1 MYTTIAHSRLR
12 HHFLTRKR
20 TINHNLEEQAQAL
33 YKSWFVDFEPFSDG
47 NFVES
52 ELGMIPEGWRVGYVN
67 TLIDFQSGFAFK
79 SETFTKNGKYRL
91 ITIKAVQDGFLET
104 NGADQIS
111 IIPAKM
117 PKYCLLSLGDILLSL
132 TGNVGRVCL
141 VDQNKLLLN
150 QRVAK
155 IHPKDET
162 NRFFSYC
169 LFRNEEFKNTMIQL
183 ARGTAQ
189 LNLSPVETGYLKI
202 VCPDDKTMRLFSKIG
217 LGIFNNILS
226 NRIENIRLSLLRDSI
241 LPKLMS
247 GELNINEF
255 DC

>member
-1 MYTTIAHSRLR
+1 MTTTATYSRVR
-12 HHFLTRKR
+12 RPFSSPIRAR
-20 TINHNLEEQAQAL
+20 NHNLEQQAQAL
-33 YKSWFVDFEPFSDG
+33 YRSWFVDFEPFKG
-47 NFVES
+47 GKFVES

-67 TLIDFQSGFAFK
+67 TLIDIQSGFAFK
-79 SETFTKNGKYRL
+79 SETFTKIGEYRL
-91 ITIKAVQDGFLET
+91 ITIKAVQDGYLET

-117 PKYCLLSLGDILLSL
+117 PKYCILSLGDILLSL

-202 VCPDDKTMRLFSKIG
+202 VCPNDETMKLFSKVG
-217 LGIFNNILS
+217 LGIFNNVLS